1 MENLNINTLDELSE
15 KELSDIIHTANNAYY
30 LNNQP
35 ILTDN
40 EYDILCDY
48 TIKRFPKNKIAK
60 EGHTKCIGK
69 QKQKVKLPYEM
80 WSMDKIKPDT
90 NALQRWIKTYQGP
103 YVLSCKLDGVSGLY
117 STEGEGG
124 IPKLYTRG
132 NGIVGQDISHFLPY
146 FNLPTTNNITLR
158 GEFIIKKSVFNSKYA
173 KGFANPRNFVAGIIN
188 QKKPNPLTCM
198 DIEFVAYEV
207 LSPVLSPSKQMD
219 YLTMLGTLTNKKTAY
234 GVVEYKKTSMVTNE
248 LLSTTLLKW
257 RSEYEYEIDGV
268 ICMNDV
274 IYQRQ
279 SGNPEHAF
287 AFKMVLSEQM
297 AEAKV
302 LNVIWSA
309 SKDGYLKPRVQ
320 IEPVI
325 LSGVT
330 IEYTTGFNGKFIEE
344 HKIGMGAVIR
354 LIRSGDVIPHIVDI
368 IQPAKQG
375 QMPSVPYEWNE
386 TQVDVMLYNK
396 ENDIGVREKNITLF
410 FSTLDVDGLGAGNV
424 KKIMTA
430 GFDSVAKILKMSETD
445 FLKVDGF
452 KERMAKKIKESI
464 VEKIEQA
471 TLPTLMHASNLFGRG
486 FGIKK
491 LKLILDT
498 YPLILTKTY
507 HPAKKLGML
516 KEIVSMAEKTSLR
529 FVENID
535 TFVVFMKENHL
546 DDKLMNHTNVASN
559 TNTNK
564 APEINHILNG
574 KKYIMTG
581 FRDKETI
588 SNLETIGAIQGTS
601 INKTIFVLIVKTKED
616 ENVKVKNARELGIPI
631 MAIDDFK
638 KKYNV

>member
-1 MENLNINTLDELSE
+1 MENLNINTLDKLTE
-15 KELSDIIHTANNAYY
+15 KELSNIIHTANNAYY

-48 TIKRFPKNKIAK
+48 TIKRFPKNKVAK
-60 EGHTKCIGK
+60 EGHTKCVEK
-69 QKQKVKLPYEM
+69 NKVKLPYEM

-90 NALQRWIKTYQGP
+90 NALQRWIKTYKGP

-117 STEGEGG
+117 STEGT

-146 FNLPTTNNITLR
+146 FNLPKTSNITLR

-173 KGFANPRNFVAGIIN
+173 NDFANPRNFVAGIIN
-188 QKKPNPLTCM
+188 QKKPNPLKCM

-207 LSPVLSPSKQMD
+207 LNPVLSPSKQMD
-219 YLTMLGTLTNKKTAY
+219 YLTMLASLTNKKTTY
-234 GVVEYKKTSMVTNE
+234 KVVEYKKTSIVTNE
-248 LLSTTLLKW
+248 SLSTTLLKW

-268 ICMNDV
+268 ICMNDKM
-274 IYQRQ
+274 YDRQ
-279 SGNPEHAF
+279 SGNPAHAF

-302 LNVIWSA
+302 LNVIWTA

-344 HKIGMGAVIR
+344 NKIGMGAVIR
-354 LIRSGDVIPHIVDI
+354 LIRSGDVIPHIIDI

-386 TQVDVMLYNK
+386 TNVDVMLHNK
-396 ENDIGVREKNITLF
+396 EDDIGVREKNITLF

-430 GFDSVAKILKMSETD
+430 GFDSVKKILKMTETD

-452 KERMAKKIKESI
+452 KERMSKKIKESI
-464 VEKIEQA
+464 VERIEQA

-486 FGIKK
+486 FGLKK

-498 YPLILTKTY
+498 YPLILTNKY
-507 HPAKKLGML
+507 HPAEKLGML

-529 FVENID
+529 FVENIES
-535 TFVVFMKENHL
+535 FVAFMKEIHL
-546 DDKLMNHTNVASN
+546 DDKLMNHSNVVSN
-559 TNTNK
+559 TNK
-564 APEINHILNG
+564 PPEINHILNG

-581 FRDKETI
+581 FRDKKTI

-601 INKTIFVLIVKTKED
+601 INKTIFVLIVKTNED